1 MGAGGRRGWEVSFVL
16 DGIKIDKSQGGEDT
30 VQRVGRDNSQARKG
44 SHIEGHCGG

>member
-1 MGAGGRRGWEVSFVL
+1 ML